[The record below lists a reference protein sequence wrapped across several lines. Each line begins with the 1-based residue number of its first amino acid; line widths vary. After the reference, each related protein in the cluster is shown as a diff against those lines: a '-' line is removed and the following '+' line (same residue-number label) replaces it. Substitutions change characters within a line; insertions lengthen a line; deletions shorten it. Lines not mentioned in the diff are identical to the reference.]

1 VRPRGTDTGGS
12 GAPIADE
19 AGAAPS
25 AAARRALGSAARA
38 AEPYAARA
46 AGAAAG
52 IAAGLYGVVAGFIIG
67 AMVDIA
73 RLEAR
78 ERRRVLSFLEDPSGE
93 APRGDAEALA
103 SAAALA
109 IRGDWPGT
117 ADRETR
123 LVLFARLASEAV
135 GADPRRRRE
144 AERAAE
150 IACRCAAP
158 DLVALARRMASGSAP
173 RPGAELLAKWAY
185 ALAALGGRGLAA
197 GDELRIRA
205 ALADCGI
212 GAEEQLAAR
221 AAAFPGAKDPWTAL
235 GLSPGASAAEV
246 KRAYRRLSRLFHPD
260 LAGGSPEDA
269 ARFREVGEAYAALSG
284 AGARLG
290 GAGR

>member
-1 VRPRGTDTGGS
+1 MPARAR
-12 GAPIADE
+12 
-19 AGAAPS
+19 PS
-25 AAARRALGSAARA
+25 APREALARRALRA

-52 IAAGLYGVVAGFIIG
+52 MAAGLYGVVAGFIIG

-78 ERRRVLSFLEDPSGE
+78 ERRRVLSFLEDPSRE
-93 APRGDAEALA
+93 APPGDMAALA

-123 LVLFARLASEAV
+123 AILFARLAAEAA
-135 GADPRRRRE
+135 GGDARRRRE
-144 AERAAE
+144 AERATE
-150 IACRCAAP
+150 IASRCFAP
-158 DLVALARRMASGSAP
+158 DLVALARRMASSEAP
-173 RPGAELLAKWAY
+173 CPGAALLASWAY

-212 GAEEQLAAR
+212 GAEGQLAAR
-221 AAAFPGAKDPWTAL
+221 EAAFPGAKDPWTTL
-235 GLSPGASAAEV
+235 GLSPGASASEV
-246 KRAYRRLSRLFHPD
+246 KRAFRRLSRLFHPD
-260 LAGGSPEDA
+260 LAGGSPEDV
-269 ARFREVGEAYAALSG
+269 ARFREVGEAYAALSAAPP
-284 AGARLG
+284 AGTGPAASSRPRG
-290 GAGR
+290 

>member
-1 VRPRGTDTGGS
+1 MRPRGTDTGG
-12 GAPIADE
+12 
-19 AGAAPS
+19 APS
-25 AAARRALGSAARA
+25 PAARAARA

-52 IAAGLYGVVAGFIIG
+52 MAAGLYGVVAGFIIG

-78 ERRRVLSFLEDPSGE
+78 ERRRLLSFLEDPSSE
-93 APRGDAEALA
+93 APPGDMAALA

-123 LVLFARLASEAV
+123 RVLFARLAGESA
-135 GADPRRRRE
+135 GDARRRRE

-150 IACRCAAP
+150 VASRCPAP
-158 DLVALARRMASGSAP
+158 DLVALARRMASREAP
-173 RPGAELLAKWAY
+173 CPGAALLARWAY

-221 AAAFPGAKDPWTAL
+221 AAAFPGAKDPWTTL
-235 GLSPGASAAEV
+235 GLSPGASASEV

-260 LAGGSPEDA
+260 VAGGSVDA
-269 ARFREVGEAYAALSG
+269 ARFREVGEAYSAL
-284 AGARLG
+284 AGSPACRG
-290 GAGR
+290 GDGR